1 MKKQN
6 QFEQILMNK
15 YIICKTQTF
24 YILLTFLL
32 ITMAL
37 LIAVSIYCYRI
48 NNKQSKNI
56 YYFYHVTNNELRE
69 ISINKRIINMDS
81 DDELKKIDIK
91 NCRYHYFGDMI
102 KLKILILTIFS

>member
-81 DDELKKIDIK
+81 DDELKKLI
-91 NCRYHYFGDMI
+91 
-102 KLKILILTIFS
+102 LKIVGTIISVI